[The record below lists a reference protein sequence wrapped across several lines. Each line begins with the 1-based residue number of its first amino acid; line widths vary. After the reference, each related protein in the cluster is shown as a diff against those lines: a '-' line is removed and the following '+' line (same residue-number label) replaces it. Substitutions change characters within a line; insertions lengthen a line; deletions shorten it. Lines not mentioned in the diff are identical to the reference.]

1 MRSHVKAG
9 NTKHRELDRDSER
22 DCSQHGVA
30 RAQVRH
36 VSWLDVATFVLIL
49 GASRLV
55 SRIRAHNRSVR
66 RETHGPAS
74 TSAGPSET
82 QPAATLTRH
91 LGLPVSLINW
101 SELENWTSGAV
112 ARGEGQTVFTIAP
125 YQVYLS
131 RSDSRY
137 ASVIERAALVLVD
150 GNGVRFAL
158 SVAGIPIKGR
168 LTGREVVQR
177 VFSGVML
184 SGFRIAVVG
193 SLPASQEALVGTK
206 ARLASSRR
214 DVPDRTEPGDVGGDG
229 CVAPPRSHRR
239 SFRRPRVS
247 EGGTVGG
254 RLGPSISVR
263 VLLDRWRR
271 RYRGR
276 YQECRRLQRLSASA
290 WNGLGAS
297 RKTPPSSITSQGRH
311 ESCRRCWA
319 RRFWSGSAAEGRA
332 SQCGRQGNQRC
343 RTDRLVPGGASPIT
357 ESCASRRWSGIEVS
371 VFRSGA
377 RLRSAIRRQRGQARK
392 AGNGSPG

>member
-1 MRSHVKAG
+1 VRSHVKAG

-49 GASRLV
+49 GAARLL
-55 SRIRAHNRSVR
+55 SRIRAHNRSAG

-101 SELENWTSGAV
+101 SELEEWTSGAV

-131 RSDSRY
+131 RADSRY

-158 SVAGIPIKGR
+158 SVAGIPIEGR

-193 SLPASQEALVGTK
+193 SLPASQEALVGQKPDWLVLGGTYPTEPNQAMLAETAASLRQGAVDVVFVALGSPK
-206 ARLASSRR
+206 GELWADALARLYPCVYFSIGGAV
-214 DVPDRTEPGDVGGDG
+214 DTVVGIKT
-229 CVAPPRSHRR
+229 APP
-239 SFRRPRVS
+239 PAV
-247 EGGTVGG
+247 E
-254 RLGPSISVR
+254 RLSLEWAWRLAQDPA
-263 VLLDRWRR
+263 LLDHLIRAARVMPWM
-271 RYRGR
+271 
-276 YQECRRLQRLSASA
+276 
-290 WNGLGAS
+290 LGKAVLE
-297 RKTPPSSITSQGRH
+297 RV
-311 ESCRRCWA
+311 
-319 RRFWSGSAAEGRA
+319 GS
-332 SQCGRQGNQRC
+332 
-343 RTDRLVPGGASPIT
+343 
-357 ESCASRRWSGIEVS
+357 
-371 VFRSGA
+371 
-377 RLRSAIRRQRGQARK
+377 
-392 AGNGSPG
+392 